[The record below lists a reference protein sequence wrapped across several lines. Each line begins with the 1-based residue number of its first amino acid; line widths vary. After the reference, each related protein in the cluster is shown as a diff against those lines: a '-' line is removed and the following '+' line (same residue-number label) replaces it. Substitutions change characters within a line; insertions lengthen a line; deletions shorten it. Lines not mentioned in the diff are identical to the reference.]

1 MLSREPQNHH
11 DDCYFYMI
19 NIKGFCRYK
28 KKEWGY
34 PDLKSAR
41 RTVLHCESISMADF
55 TSLLLFHDSD
65 SEESHALE
73 CS

>member
-1 MLSREPQNHH
+1 MLSRESLNHH
-11 DDCYFYMI
+11 NDCYFYMV
-19 NIKGFCRYK
+19 NIKGFCRCK
-28 KKEWGY
+28 KKEWGH

-41 RTVLHCESISMADF
+41 RPVLHYESISMDAF
-55 TSLLLFHDSD
+55 TSLLQFHDLD